1 MGEGDGAR
9 AERDDL
15 MAREGEG
22 RVCERRANRIKKR
35 FLASRTAPMWV
46 PRWPRETGM
55 SVLTLSVES
64 FGALRRPV
72 AHSSATYG
80 MPTKSCSAAIVYG
93 IGSALS
99 AFLL

>member
-1 MGEGDGAR
+1 
-9 AERDDL
+9 
-15 MAREGEG
+15 
-22 RVCERRANRIKKR
+22 
-35 FLASRTAPMWV
+35 
-46 PRWPRETGM
+46 M